1 MQGDNQVLNSS
12 DADLENDWQYR
23 GPCELIVV
31 SPGIALT
38 TVRAPSAAACCALG
52 LLPLLAATA
61 ASDARRPLRV
71 LAYGSSPLTGLGCDR
86 PDVDACDLGD
96 WTYTVHDGI
105 EQTLGSAAVVD
116 MVSHLHWTARRMC
129 DHFLDRRN
137 AAALFDA
144 GTFVSAESPQLR
156 VGLLLKT
163 RPSTFSW
170 SMDASRSPAPAR
182 GDRMAAREW
191 FDVVARELFANGG
204 LGLSLIHI

>member
-1 MQGDNQVLNSS
+1 MQYKHFAMGQI
-12 DADLENDWQYR
+12 R
-23 GPCELIVV
+23 
-31 SPGIALT
+31 
-38 TVRAPSAAACCALG
+38 CALG

-61 ASDARRPLRV
+61 AADARRPLRV

-156 VGLLLKT
+156 VGLG
-163 RPSTFSW
+163 STLAA
-170 SMDASRSPAPAR
+170 MRDA
-182 GDRMAAREW
+182 GDPV
-191 FDVVARELFANGG
+191 DVVAPGDAVGVQ
-204 LGLSLIHI
+204 LGHEAPDVLAPQQLRPAVVRP

>member
-1 MQGDNQVLNSS
+1 MPSLP
-12 DADLENDWQYR
+12 ATM
-23 GPCELIVV
+23 
-31 SPGIALT
+31 GI
-38 TVRAPSAAACCALG
+38 RCAMG

-156 VGLLLKT
+156 VGLG
-163 RPSTFSW
+163 STLAA
-170 SMDASRSPAPAR
+170 MRDA
-182 GDRMAAREW
+182 GDPV
-191 FDVVARELFANGG
+191 DVVAPGDAVGVQ
-204 LGLSLIHI
+204 LGHEAPDVLAPQQLRPAVVRP

>member
-1 MQGDNQVLNSS
+1 V
-12 DADLENDWQYR
+12 QYKHFAMGQIR
-23 GPCELIVV
+23 
-31 SPGIALT
+31 
-38 TVRAPSAAACCALG
+38 CALG

-182 GDRMAAREW
+182 GDRMAATVSAAPRAPSRLRAAALARQPTEAAA
-191 FDVVARELFANGG
+191 VAYSTSHPCTKRAAFRQHGG
-204 LGLSLIHI
+204 TITLLSQL